1 MLANILVFAFVG
13 TFIAIAAFGHA
24 LLIMAIWPDLL
35 AKRSVPHLDT
45 VAEADANPRLYLPN

>member
-24 LLIMAIWPDLL
+24 LLIMAIWPDLF
-35 AKRSVPHLDT
+35 AKRGEPHLDT
-45 VAEADANPRLYLPN
+45 VADADASPRIYQPN

>member
-24 LLIMAIWPDLL
+24 LLIMAIWPDLF
-35 AKRSVPHLDT
+35 AKQPVPHLDT
-45 VAEADANPRLYLPN
+45 VAEADASPRLYLPN